1 MRREPKHQVQDEE
14 DENNVLPR
22 EFKIERWLQNGMD
35 DTDLLRELSMLSIL
49 SNISFSI
56 ISLVV
61 SGLDTKKKLFSSFV
75 DKPADTKHAR
85 VDKFEAIKGRLLK
98 EKYSPGRG
106 AI

>member
-1 MRREPKHQVQDEE
+1 MKKMKTMYFP
-14 DENNVLPR
+14 ENSRLNDGCR
-22 EFKIERWLQNGMD
+22 MAWM
-35 DTDLLRELSMLSIL
+35 IL
-49 SNISFSI
+49 TSLESYPCLVSSLISLFSI